1 MQRIIPEPTQTLIY
15 TFKDMFDKYLT
26 PITELPLQAYDDIQS
41 DIVDELMD
49 EIESAQLITWE
60 HDSDGDRPNYDN
72 LRDWL
77 KDYYLL
83 EKK

>member
-1 MQRIIPEPTQTLIY
+1 MSKTFNDAVQDFIQFMGEHTSFDD
-15 TFKDMFDKYLT
+15 FKDTALT
-26 PITELPLQAYDDIQS
+26 EAMSDIQS

-72 LRDWL
+72 LREWL